1 MLLAVCQV
9 LDEATRS
16 LAGNPPQG
24 TVCDAAPCNSMV
36 IRAFVGQ
43 LPASIME
50 QHDFL
55 KQCTVEVPKLKFWP
69 FGFVKHGEA
78 QNLMTSFLGGFHIQK
93 RFGLQF
99 QSGARKVVLG
109 QVYVEL
115 SGMLGAGLPPAAY
128 CVREPQSDK
137 HSACRMA
144 PCYIGR
150 NWLCLGTHVYA
161 LLGGLIS
168 ACTCASTAFSKREL
182 VFNALSL
189 HYWCVLHAAC
199 NRHRFGK
206 AWQCYSISITT
217 LRNISRM
224 AAGAVATSLTNL
236 EPAALQELRVEQ
248 HFGLI
253 KKHAQGSPTLKDLI
267 MGTAKEHARQACIL
281 RSMTAEELPTAFTTQ
296 ARDAISEGELPRLG
310 QEALGCAIQLQ
321 CFISKDLTP
330 SDCYFFLLDF
340 WQRHGSAKLFGQCD
354 SGADAAEA
362 CQEAE
367 VEEDIL
373 PGDVEVLP
381 ADAAESSQDAAKRND
396 NGLSTIT
403 SVQARAAVTEQV
415 EHALAVLADPER
427 QIEAT
432 DDEPANLDVP
442 RFDLKALEDMMM
454 AEVAESGDADEQR
467 EQGAETPKTLLQLL
481 RQVLRQGGAEFNIGE
496 ASSAGTHAC
505 LKRIHSMIGPIKA
518 LHQIGPVAGRAC
530 ISCKV
535 GAMPGPSE

>member
-1 MLLAVCQV
+1 MQLA
-9 LDEATRS
+9 T
-16 LAGNPPQG
+16 G
-24 TVCDAAPCNSMV
+24 T
-36 IRAFVGQ
+36 
-43 LPASIME
+43 
-50 QHDFL
+50 
-55 KQCTVEVPKLKFWP
+55 
-69 FGFVKHGEA
+69 GF
-78 QNLMTSFLGGFHIQK
+78 
-93 RFGLQF
+93 
-99 QSGARKVVLG
+99 
-109 QVYVEL
+109 
-115 SGMLGAGLPPAAY
+115 
-128 CVREPQSDK
+128 
-137 HSACRMA
+137 
-144 PCYIGR
+144 
-150 NWLCLGTHVYA
+150 
-161 LLGGLIS
+161 
-168 ACTCASTAFSKREL
+168 
-182 VFNALSL
+182 
-189 HYWCVLHAAC
+189 
-199 NRHRFGK
+199 
-206 AWQCYSISITT
+206 SITT

-296 ARDAISEGELPRLG
+296 ARDAISEGEPPRWG

-330 SDCYFFLLDF
+330 SDCYFLLLDF
-340 WQRHGSAKLFGQCD
+340 WQRHGGAKLFGQCD

-381 ADAAESSQDAAKRND
+381 ADAAQSSQDAAKRND

-427 QIEAT
+427 QSEAT

-481 RQVLRQGGAEFNIGE
+481 KQVLRQGGAEFNIGE

-505 LKRIHSMIGPIKA
+505 LKRIHSMIGPIRRFTRLVRLQEGLVSLAKLERCQVPLNEHNARMHELSLARQPHSLSQVRLSRAEQWSKA
-518 LHQIGPVAGRAC
+518 QASFVKRVKIQNSKVTSGDPGISVVKDYRSSQDPKIVQVVLFNDASNGVDLTLGAVLAVYRGSIVRKQGSPQLGQVRVSKPVPELLNQKNPF
-530 ISCKV
+530 SCCAV
-535 GAMPGPSE
+535 IMSWNLLSRELSMHVFSLVCASQQSLSND